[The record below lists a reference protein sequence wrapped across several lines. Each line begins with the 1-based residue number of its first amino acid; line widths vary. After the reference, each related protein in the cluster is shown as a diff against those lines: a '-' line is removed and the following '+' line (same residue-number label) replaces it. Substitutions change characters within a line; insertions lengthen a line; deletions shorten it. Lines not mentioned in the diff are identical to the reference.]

1 MKRLVLALLPWLVTA
16 LVAGGALRC
25 YNETQREVGR
35 LQERMATLNAQ
46 AESLAARAR
55 VVDTVYRT
63 DTLRLSANLSEWR
76 SLVARLND
84 SLHFMKNLKNHE
96 VDTIR
101 VPVEVVREVVVTAD
115 STIQACTLALQTC
128 EQRVA
133 VRDSLLAVERQ
144 RSAVLARQRP
154 SALKVWGERALWLA
168 LVFTAA
174 QR

>member
-1 MKRLVLALLPWLVTA
+1 MKRLALALLPWLVTA

-35 LQERMATLNAQ
+35 LQERMAGLNAQ
-46 AESLAARAR
+46 AESLEARSR
-55 VVDTVYRT
+55 LVDTVYRT

-84 SLHFMKNLKNHE
+84 SLGILAARAP
-96 VDTIR
+96 DTVT

-115 STIQACTLALQTC
+115 SAIQACTFALQTC

-154 SALKVWGERALWLA
+154 SAFKVWGERALWLA
-168 LVFTAA
+168 LVFTVA